1 MAILTEPPSG
11 GLLQLRED
19 VKSFPLFDGVE
30 PQLVNELAD
39 EFSVRRYATGT
50 VLLNPGDNL
59 QKIQIVQRGIIDLV
73 RSGGEQEFGVL
84 LLSAKDLITPAAAI
98 FSEPSLITVRALTP
112 AKIFELDVRLIRS
125 ALARST
131 KLSNNMMKAI
141 SGHWRMAVRNMLD
154 LTCRSA
160 PQRLGAFLLRLADL
174 QDSAGCPRLPI
185 SKGNLATRLGIRP
198 ETLSRTLQVV
208 TNHGLH
214 LRGREILIHDRQ
226 SIEEFCGPDP
236 YPERDERRLNVF
248 VL

>member
-1 MAILTEPPSG
+1 MTTLTEPPSG
-11 GLLQLRED
+11 APRQSWED
-19 VKSFPLFDGVE
+19 VKAFPLFDGVE

-39 EFSVRRYATGT
+39 EFSVHRYVTGS

-73 RSGGEQEFGVL
+73 RASSEQEFGVL

-98 FSEPSLITVRALTP
+98 FSEPSLVTVRTLTP
-112 AKIFELDVRLIRS
+112 ARIFEVDARFVRS

-131 KLSNNMMKAI
+131 KLSNNMMKAM
-141 SGHWRMAVRNMLD
+141 SGQWRMAVRNMLD

-160 PQRLGAFLLRLADL
+160 PQRLGAFLLRLVDL
-174 QDSAGCPRLPI
+174 QDSATSSLLPI
-185 SKGNLATRLGIRP
+185 SKRSLATRLGIRP
-198 ETLSRTLQVV
+198 ETLSRTLQIVAS
-208 TNHGLH
+208 HGLH
-214 LRGREILIHDRQ
+214 LRGREILIHDRP